1 MTPRFAIFA
10 LAAAVGGTA
19 ALSVPLPAQE
29 LPGSDTSAANTTT
42 SGPDPE
48 QAKYANGIAAV
59 VNSKIITLDQVR
71 KQVDPLVQRI
81 YAEANAEYPGDEAGA
96 AQYVH
101 EELTKL
107 FSDILHRMVD
117 NILIIQ
123 AFDDSGA
130 AIPKY
135 FMDQQFDES
144 ILTRFNG
151 DREAFLSYLKQSN
164 MTEREYRDQLQ
175 DDIIVSYM
183 RGKLH
188 GTLTAISPDRIVK
201 YYNDHKQQFAQ
212 EAAVKL
218 RQITLKPTDGASPDL
233 LMQEAQDIV
242 RQARA
247 PGADFAD
254 LARKYSQD
262 ESQSKG
268 GDVDWI
274 EKGKYQ
280 PVIDSVI
287 FSLKPGQVSD
297 PVAAGG
303 NVYIFECE
311 DKRDAGIQPLDKVR
325 YQIEDALS
333 AEDARQ
339 AEEKWLTKLRKN
351 AYIKYNM

>member
-1 MTPRFAIFA
+1 MTPRFAIFT
-10 LAAAVGGTA
+10 LAAALGGLA
-19 ALSVPLPAQE
+19 CQSAPLLAQ
-29 LPGSDTSAANTTT
+29 DASASNTTT
-42 SGPDPE
+42 PGIDPAE
-48 QAKYANGIAAV
+48 AKYANGIAAV
-59 VNSKIITLDQVR
+59 VNDKIITLDQVR

-81 YAEANAEYPGDEAGA
+81 YAEASTDYPDDQAAA

-101 EELTKL
+101 DELAKL

-123 AFDDSGA
+123 AFNDSGRT
-130 AIPKY
+130 IPKY
-135 FMDQQFDES
+135 FMDQEFDDS
-144 ILTRFNG
+144 ITNRFGG

-164 MTEREYRDQLQ
+164 MSEREYRQQLQ
-175 DDIIVSYM
+175 DDIIVDYM
-183 RGKLH
+183 RSQLRGPST
-188 GTLTAISPDRIVK
+188 GISPDRIVK

-212 EAAVKL
+212 EAAVKV
-218 RQITLKPTDGASPDL
+218 RQITLKPTGDYSADV

-242 RQARA
+242 KQARA

-262 ESQSKG
+262 EFQSAG
-268 GDVDWI
+268 GEADWI
-274 EKGKYQ
+274 PKGQYQ
-280 PVIDSVI
+280 SAIENVI

-303 NVYIFECE
+303 NVYIFFCE
-311 DKRDAGIQPLDKVR
+311 DKRDAGIQPLNKVS
-325 YQIEDALS
+325 YEIEDELA